1 MISSCDYYR
10 KADAKPPIVNM
21 GQSKTQMPNL
31 PVRQVEL
38 SKWWLSLG
46 DEQLSAIIEDGLK
59 QNFDM
64 QLALAKLKETRAI
77 LDINNYALGPQ
88 GNVGASAHA
97 IRQSEKGM
105 LPIDKIP
112 ILSRDLTL
120 FHYGYDASW
129 EVDVFGGLRSAVD
142 GADALL
148 ISSEYQTNGV
158 RITIAAEIARVYY
171 ELMGAKRE
179 KEQIIAY
186 LDNLNQSI
194 ELVRKNVNAGN
205 LSHRELDDLL
215 AKKES
220 FATQI
225 PQIDAKINAAKIG
238 LATLCGKNPND
249 FDYLLN
255 SPSKAP
261 KLFAFP
267 IGANSELLQRRPDI
281 RAAEARLQMR
291 ASEVEYYKAEHF
303 PKFKINAQAGWDSRN
318 PLDLF
323 NSNSQAL
330 TIGPSI
336 SWHIFD
342 GGIVEA
348 QVNSAKA
355 RQDQAIIEY
364 KKSVLS
370 AISDTER
377 ALSDYKNTID
387 AINVR
392 AKIMDEQEHLL
403 AHQKLRFAKG
413 DISKI
418 EVLDAERAIKETK
431 LGDIKTQTQAA
442 NSMIALFK
450 ALGGGWESETIK

>member
-1 MISSCDYYR
+1 MLSSCDYYR
-10 KADAKPPIVNM
+10 KADAKPPIVDM

-38 SKWWLSLG
+38 SKWWQSLG

-64 QLALAKLKETRAI
+64 QLALAKLKETRAL

-88 GNVGASAHA
+88 GNVGASGHA
-97 IRQSEKGM
+97 IRQSEKGT

-129 EVDVFGGLRSAVD
+129 EIDVFGGLRSAVD

-225 PQIDAKINAAKIG
+225 PQMDAKINAAKIG

-255 SPSKAP
+255 STNKMP

-303 PKFKINAQAGWDSRN
+303 PKFKVNAQAGWDARN

-364 KKSVLS
+364 KKSVLG

-403 AHQKLRFAKG
+403 AHQKLRLAKG

-450 ALGGGWESETIK
+450 ALGGGWENEKIK